1 MAKIPTLEDFRSKID
16 VIDNKIINLLKS
28 RMAIVARVA
37 EFKKSNNYKF
47 FIRSAREA
55 DMIKDLQKK
64 CDFSF
69 SKSAIFDIWRKI
81 IASSNF
87 IEQKLKI
94 TIHNPKNIPDYF
106 YLVRQY
112 YGDFFPINS
121 SKSAKNIISQIN
133 KNQIQ
138 IGVFTSIQETKNQ
151 SWWSILSN
159 SKSETKIFALI
170 PKANNKEKTIQAQND
185 LFLVASKEAEKS
197 QQDNTLLTL
206 KISKDIAQ
214 NKILSTLK
222 KAKLSAKILDS
233 NQDKK
238 EITYLIELKGFY
250 TNRCKEILALKSN
263 FNPDAKIKIIGNYPV
278 L

>member
-16 VIDNKIINLLKS
+16 VIDDKIINLLKS
-28 RMAIVARVA
+28 RMAIVANVA
-37 EFKKSNNYKF
+37 EFKKSNGYKF

-69 SKSAIFDIWRKI
+69 PKSAIFDIWRKI

-106 YLVRQY
+106 YLARQY

-121 SKSAKNIISQIN
+121 NKSAKNIISQIN

-138 IGVFTSIQETKNQ
+138 IAVFNLGQETKNQ
-151 SWWSILSN
+151 SWWSIIGN
-159 SKSETKIFALI
+159 SKSEAKIFALI
-170 PKANNKEKTIQAQND
+170 PKATSKEKIHTQND

-197 QQDNTLLTL
+197 QQDNSLLTL
-206 KISKDIAQ
+206 KINKDIPQ
-214 NKILSTLK
+214 NKILSTIR
-222 KAKLSAKILDS
+222 KAKLQAKILDS
-233 NQDKK
+233 NQDKND
-238 EITYLIELKGFY
+238 ITYLIELNGFY
-250 TNRCKEILALKSN
+250 TNRCKEIVALKSN
-263 FNPDAKIKIIGNYPV
+263 FDLKAKIKIIGNYPV